1 LGKAGK
7 YLICMVVSVDSGGFV
22 NTCFSIF
29 SSLLTTTINMIMML
43 PLMSLGLGLDGW
55 IGLWLAGCG
64 DGDILMI
71 FMNFFF
77 PYSASFAV
85 VAAACWLLMVEKE
98 DHRNMGISFIFFRLL
113 HP

>member
-43 PLMSLGLGLDGW
+43 PLVSLGLDGW
-55 IGLWLAGCG
+55 VGLWLAGCG

-77 PYSASFAV
+77 PSLFCEFCCSSCGLL
-85 VAAACWLLMVEKE
+85 VADGRK
-98 DHRNMGISFIFFRLL
+98 RGS
-113 HP
+113 